1 MPSASSDQSH
11 QNSALA
17 RKISKIGEPRFDVF
31 DKWKRTGRS
40 QLDTAE
46 EELPPG
52 TLTIPK
58 QIQDHE
64 NIQLK
69 GEGFAAEWM
78 SSNVR
83 RTEDV
88 TLVRIPAWAVEGVTM
103 CIFPNVVVQTW
114 PKTEYIPIN
123 RDDASCLRVADIREK
138 GKGCLATR
146 AIPRGELV
154 ARERALLLMPRTLTS
169 PRQFVSAATSTM
181 PPNQRDAF
189 FALHNCRSA
198 DSGDVIGIISTN
210 SFFVHGMPSHPVL
223 YSAVF
228 EIFSRVNHRYGTS
241 LLSVRPRS

>member
-83 RTEDV
+83 EDV
-88 TLVRIPAWAVEGVTM
+88 TLVRIPAWAVEGVTT

-146 AIPRGELV
+146 AAPDATHSHVPSTIRKRRDKHNATKS
-154 ARERALLLMPRTLTS
+154 ARCIFRAAQL
-169 PRQFVSAATSTM
+169 QVSG
-181 PPNQRDAF
+181 F
-189 FALHNCRSA
+189 
-198 DSGDVIGIISTN
+198 G
-210 SFFVHGMPSHPVL
+210 
-223 YSAVF
+223 
-228 EIFSRVNHRYGTS
+228 
-241 LLSVRPRS
+241 